1 MFWPGEFCGLYSPWG
16 LKELDTAERLSLSL
30 YEHRPGEQQLM
41 KISKISR
48 NICKTVVSAKDLSK
62 AGEEDGE
69 MGVGS
74 SDSILY
80 CGVSE
85 MTFCVE
91 CGGHATQ
98 RGSAS

>member
-30 YEHRPGEQQLM
+30 YEPRPGEQQLM

-48 NICKTVVSAKDLSK
+48 NICKTVISAKDLSK

-74 SDSILY
+74 SDSIL
-80 CGVSE
+80 
-85 MTFCVE
+85 F
-91 CGGHATQ
+91 
-98 RGSAS
+98 

>member
-1 MFWPGEFCGLYSPWG
+1 
-16 LKELDTAERLSLSL
+16 
-30 YEHRPGEQQLM
+30 M

-80 CGVSE
+80 WGVSE